1 MSVEIYPVVHIKDV
15 DTAVKQVDKS
25 FAYGADGVYLIDH
38 GVSGSANTLLSAFE
52 MAKTSHPDQFVGV
65 NILAA
70 GSSARALSQL
80 ETACQQGVISRL
92 PDGLWVDDAK
102 HDLGTTTM
110 LREQYPGLAAV
121 RLLGGT
127 AFKYTATY
135 TDDPEKAALEARAL
149 APHVDVITT
158 SGEGTGMAPSVAKI
172 VAMKQAIGD
181 QKLAVAS
188 GITIENIQNYEGAV
202 DQLLVSTSIETVP
215 YSGVFD
221 DAKLQTLITKAHQL
235 G

>member
-1 MSVEIYPVVHIKDV
+1 MSVEIYPVVHINDV
-15 DTAVKQVDKS
+15 ATAVEQVDKS

-38 GVSGSANTLLSAFE
+38 GVGGSATTLLSTFE
-52 MAKTSHPDQFVGV
+52 MAKTAHPDQYIGV

-70 GSSARALSQL
+70 GSSARALSRL
-80 ETACQQGVISRL
+80 ETARQQGIISRL

-102 HDLGTTTM
+102 HDLATTTM
-110 LREQYPGLAAV
+110 LREQYPNMAAV

-127 AFKYTATY
+127 AFKYTRSY
-135 TDDPEKAALEARAL
+135 TDDPEKAALEAQAL
-149 APHVDVITT
+149 APYIDVVTT

-172 VAMKQAIGD
+172 IAMKQAIGD

-188 GITIENIQNYEGAV
+188 GITIENIQNYDGAV
-202 DQLLVSTSIETVP
+202 DELLVSTSVETAP

-221 DAKLQTLITKAHQL
+221 DAKLQALITKAHQL